1 MPVDKVHTMADAE
14 PGKPDFLQCCLV
26 CNTEVKQLDR
36 PQRRLDGIECRE
48 FLASLIC
55 PAARDELATIDLICD
70 KCLAIVE
77 QWNSARHTLKKL
89 QSTITTKY
97 RASRQRRNVSVL
109 SLHMDRMVVQMPYT
123 VFLMNA
129 KGFSSA
135 WPELVQQV
143 AAAVLESAGIAPRP
157 RSGVAPSPPPPPPLP
172 PPRRRVGFEGLKEQ
186 AARARDLEE
195 TLSILSVADT
205 ASLLDRTET
214 LSVFSDTADLSTLA
228 DDNWTSLELAPSVS
242 FAEPSAGDRM
252 PGRKTADKGEDLL
265 REFAETMSN
274 ISEGVPRDAAGKLRC
289 AECGRPFSRR
299 STLREHERLH
309 RGGGHP
315 CTVCGKAFP
324 SKSDLAR
331 HADSHRSEKLYK
343 CADCGKAFQVS
354 SSLAR
359 HRTLHTDRAATCE
372 LCGKLFDRKD
382 TMLKHRETHKT
393 NNEHGCALCGK
404 MYKQRRILAKHMRLI
419 HGGPGAHV
427 CEVCQKQFKT
437 NYDMLGHVRR
447 MHAKAESNAD

>member
-1 MPVDKVHTMADAE
+1 MP
-14 PGKPDFLQCCLV
+14 
-26 CNTEVKQLDR
+26 
-36 PQRRLDGIECRE
+36 
-48 FLASLIC
+48 S
-55 PAARDELATIDLICD
+55 
-70 KCLAIVE
+70 
-77 QWNSARHTLKKL
+77 
-89 QSTITTKY
+89 
-97 RASRQRRNVSVL
+97 
-109 SLHMDRMVVQMPYT
+109 T

-143 AAAVLESAGIAPRP
+143 AAAVLESAGIAPRT
-157 RSGVAPSPPPPPPLP
+157 AF
-172 PPRRRVGFEGLKEQ
+172 RRQ

-228 DDNWTSLELAPSVS
+228 DDNWTSLELAGGGEPETPARAGRDRPHEAPSVS

-274 ISEGVPRDAAGKLRC
+274 ISEGVVLEDLEGYFEELD
-289 AECGRPFSRR
+289 RPC
-299 STLREHERLH
+299 H
-309 RGGGHP
+309 GGG
-315 CTVCGKAFP
+315 VVVAGA
-324 SKSDLAR
+324 
-331 HADSHRSEKLYK
+331 
-343 CADCGKAFQVS
+343 
-354 SSLAR
+354 

-382 TMLKHRETHKT
+382 TMLKTRETHKT

-419 HGGPGAHV
+419 HA
-427 CEVCQKQFKT
+427 
-437 NYDMLGHVRR
+437 
-447 MHAKAESNAD
+447 